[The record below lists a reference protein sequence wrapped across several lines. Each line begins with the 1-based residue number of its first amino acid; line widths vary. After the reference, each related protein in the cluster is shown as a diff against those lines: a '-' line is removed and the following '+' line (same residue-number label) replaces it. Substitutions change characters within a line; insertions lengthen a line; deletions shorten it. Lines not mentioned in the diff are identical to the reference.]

1 MTTSASDRSEG
12 ICAALARAEAA
23 FDGRGWV
30 EMPKA
35 DRNRYVTRAMLAK
48 PLIAAA
54 IIQAEREARRD
65 ALTRVRDAIDRSD
78 SANDYPAWKSEAL
91 IVDMINALILV
102 EKD

>member
-1 MTTSASDRSEG
+1 MTTSASDRAKAIVEECRAYDSEG
-12 ICAALARAEAA
+12 DLRFIACDRAASI
-23 FDGRGWV
+23 
-30 EMPKA
+30 
-35 DRNRYVTRAMLAK
+35 
-48 PLIAAA
+48 IAAA
-54 IIQAEREARRD
+54 ITQAEREARRD